1 MPSAPPNG
9 QSRNIPYTLIRS
21 KRKTV
26 SIHILPSGGIEVRAP
41 LRAPVKAIEGFLH
54 EKREWICLHV
64 QRNRELYR
72 QKETSLEQFPREL
85 PFLGAY
91 LPVKEG
97 PPSFAGNCIF
107 LPERPLRDLLPRIQE
122 MYTEQASAYLP
133 GRTAYWSQ
141 KTGLHP
147 EKLSIGCAKGSWG
160 SCTGKNAI
168 RFSCWLMAAPP
179 GAIDAVV
186 VHELCHIQEHNHSS
200 RFWKLAEGFIPDY
213 GLQRRRLKDTLR
225 NLEAAGLR

>member
-91 LPVKEG
+91 LPVKAV
-97 PPSFAGNCIF
+97 SYKHLDVYKRQACLF
-107 LPERPLRDLLPRIQE
+107 LSRYRAAE
-122 MYTEQASAYLP
+122 AC
-133 GRTAYWSQ
+133 GTAES
-141 KTGLHP
+141 P
-147 EKLSIGCAKGSWG
+147 
-160 SCTGKNAI
+160 
-168 RFSCWLMAAPP
+168 
-179 GAIDAVV
+179 
-186 VHELCHIQEHNHSS
+186 
-200 RFWKLAEGFIPDY
+200 
-213 GLQRRRLKDTLR
+213 
-225 NLEAAGLR
+225 